1 MSGLAVRQQAPDLFR
16 LRFLARIHTRLNR
29 PLNPHESAEHSDPPP
44 DDGNSDRWWSRIEP
58 EERPAVAWATAWF
71 FLILFGYFLV
81 RPVRETMGTIGGTRQ
96 LQGLFLVSFVA
107 MLVAVPFY
115 SALVARLPRRWLVRV
130 VYHFFATCL
139 VGFWLLMQVD
149 SPQVQTWTARTIF
162 VWISVFGLFSTSVFW
177 SVLTDLLTSS
187 QAKRLF
193 GLIAA
198 GGTAGA
204 ITGSFLTSQLA
215 SHLSTDTLMLLPVGI
230 IEAGL
235 WCAWRLE
242 RRSQSLRPIEPV
254 TGPAA
259 AERSDDP
266 TGGSVWSGITHVM
279 KSPYLASICIFLFF
293 VQACGTQLYFEQAEI
308 VKAAIPEEEARTS
321 LFAYVDLGTQILA
334 LLLQVL
340 LSGTIL
346 RRFGVSVTLII
357 LPVVYGLG
365 FISLAVE
372 QSLTIMV
379 VTAIAARAA
388 GYGITV
394 PAREVLFTVVSRED
408 KYKSKSFIDTVV
420 LRGGDALSGQIFG
433 WLRGLGHS
441 LTWMNLWAL
450 PITAV
455 WAFVAWRL
463 GQRQRQLAARQ
474 STVPIPSDR
483 GR

>member
-1 MSGLAVRQQAPDLFR
+1 
-16 LRFLARIHTRLNR
+16 
-29 PLNPHESAEHSDPPP
+29 
-44 DDGNSDRWWSRIEP
+44 
-58 EERPAVAWATAWF
+58 
-71 FLILFGYFLV
+71 
-81 RPVRETMGTIGGTRQ
+81 MGTIGGTRQ
-96 LQGLFLVSFVA
+96 LQGLFLASFVA

-130 VYHFFATCL
+130 VYHFFAACL
-139 VGFWLLMQVD
+139 VGFWLLMQVK

-177 SVLTDLLTSS
+177 SVLTDLLSSS

-215 SHLSTDTLMLLPVGI
+215 SHLSTGTLMLLPVGI

-242 RRSQSLRPIEPV
+242 RQSQSIRQIAPDPSP
-254 TGPAA
+254 GPRD
-259 AERSDDP
+259 RSDDP

-279 KSPYLASICIFLFF
+279 KSPYLASICLFLFL

-308 VKAAIPEEEARTS
+308 VKAAIPAEETRTS
-321 LFAYVDLGTQILA
+321 LFAYVDLGTQILT
-334 LLLQVL
+334 LLIQVFV
-340 LSGTIL
+340 SGAVL
-346 RRFGVSVTLII
+346 RRLGVSAALII
-357 LPVVYGLG
+357 LPVVYCMG
-365 FISLAVE
+365 FAALAWE

-379 VTAIAARAA
+379 VTAIAARGV

-420 LRGGDALSGQIFG
+420 LRGGDAVSGQLFG
-433 WLRGLGHS
+433 WLRGLGQS
-441 LTWMNLWAL
+441 LTAMNLWAI
-450 PITAV
+450 PVTAI
-455 WAFVAWRL
+455 WALVAWRL
-463 GQRQRQLAARQ
+463 GQRQRRMATTESAM
-474 STVPIPSDR
+474 PIPSK
-483 GR
+483 